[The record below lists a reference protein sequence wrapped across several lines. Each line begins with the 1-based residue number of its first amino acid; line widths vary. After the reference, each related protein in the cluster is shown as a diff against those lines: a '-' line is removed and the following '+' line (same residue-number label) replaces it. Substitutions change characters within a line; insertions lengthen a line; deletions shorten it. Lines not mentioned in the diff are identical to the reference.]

1 MASPARRLGFA
12 LDGGPASRVQLRDGN
27 RMPVFGL
34 GTWKLDPGRP
44 TRAAVRAAVAAG
56 YRLFDTAKLYGNE
69 EDVGAALRESGLDRS
84 EYFVTT
90 KLWNDDHGF
99 EPALRA
105 FEASRRAL
113 GLEQLDLYLIHWPVP
128 GKRLDSWR
136 ALEQLQEEGKVRSIG
151 VSNFTVAHLEELL
164 SVSKVVPAVNQ
175 VEFSPFLFQRE
186 LLEYCRQHRIQLE
199 AYAPLT
205 RGRKFDDPTLAR
217 IAKAHARSPPQVLLR
232 WGLQHEIVEIPKS
245 SHVARVEEN
254 ARVFDFELSSAE
266 MTELDRLDG
275 GFRTTWDP
283 TGMA

>member
-1 MASPARRLGFA
+1 MASAPRPLVFA
-12 LDGGPASRVQLRDGN
+12 LDRGPASQVQLRDGN

-34 GTWKLDPGRP
+34 GTWKLEAGQS
-44 TRAAVRAAVAAG
+44 TRAAVRAAAAAG

-99 EPALRA
+99 DTALRA
-105 FEASRRAL
+105 FESSRRAL
-113 GLEQLDLYLIHWPVP
+113 GLEQLDLYLIHWPVS
-128 GKRLDSWR
+128 GKRLESWR

-164 SVSKVVPAVNQ
+164 SVSQVVPAVNQ

-186 LLEYCRQHRIQLE
+186 LLEFCRKNRIQLE

-205 RGRKFDDPTLAR
+205 RGHQFDDRTIAR
-217 IAKAHARSPPQVLLR
+217 IAKAHARSPAQVLVR

-245 SHVARVEEN
+245 AHTDRIEEN
-254 ARVFDFELSSAE
+254 ARVFDFALSGPE
-266 MTELDRLDG
+266 MDELDRLDR